1 MAHVLQDEW
10 PTSAGF
16 QYHPRVLSPR
26 TDAREVPPAS
36 PMAEGTDE
44 ERGAEVTG

>member
-1 MAHVLQDEW
+1 MARLMQDEW

-36 PMAEGTDE
+36 PMPEGSDVQ
-44 ERGAEVTG
+44 RGVEDTG